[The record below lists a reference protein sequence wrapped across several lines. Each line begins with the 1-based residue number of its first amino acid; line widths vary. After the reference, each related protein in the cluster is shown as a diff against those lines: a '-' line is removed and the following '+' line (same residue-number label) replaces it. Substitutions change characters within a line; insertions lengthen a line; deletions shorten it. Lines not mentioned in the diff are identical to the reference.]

1 MINASNTFKEKL
13 QDGEQ
18 VIEIV
23 EITFA
28 DGTTKTLEN
37 EIMIGNNDFSDCAES
52 SSFPVG
58 ATVCKTMRLELDNTE
73 DQWKNYNFYQ
83 AKVHAYLK
91 LQTSVVES
99 ASESIWMN
107 DFYEPILDT
116 DGNSIVL
123 SRAASE
129 DRYETIDKGIYTITT
144 PEQYGEILSFTALD
158 DMYKTNAKYYSALTL
173 PQPIMALVRDACESL
188 NIPMGFSSMAHGN
201 VIVTA
206 LPDNMTFRQ
215 LIGLAA
221 MLETANARID
231 NRGYLQF
238 IKWNFGA
245 VENGSLVPFKLED
258 YVSSP
263 TLSSDDIVITGIRVK
278 NKESE
283 SLFGTAGYVLEL
295 ENNLLSDSD
304 LGTVAAWIGGNLV
317 GAKFRNLQGDLIY
330 NPLLEFGDMA
340 YSFDRNGN
348 KYLTPI
354 TDVSSPLNGI
364 TTVKTQ
370 ADDPV
375 RNSSTYM
382 SAATKALVEARQL
395 VKDERTER
403 EKAVE
408 RLNNTLKTSGGLY
421 MTVEPQDDGSNI
433 YYAHN
438 KPTLEES
445 DIVWKFTAEA
455 IGISMD
461 GGKTYPY
468 GLNINGELIA
478 RLLYAEGINA
488 SYINAGAL
496 VVRDTNGKIIFS
508 ADIDNNQIVI
518 DGASVR
524 IGASPLDGLLNSMQ
538 GQIDGN
544 INTWTGTPA
553 PTLSN
558 YPANEWL
565 TDTEMSKHVGDLYY
579 DGDSHAYRFRNDGKG
594 YYWERLKDTDVTKA
608 LQDSEDALAAAKS
621 AQEAAAL
628 AKNMTLQL
636 SNEYQGVSVDSDG
649 NYGTFPSNVST
660 QAVVMYGTQDI
671 TSDCKFT
678 IIKSDSVTGS
688 WDNSTKTYTVT
699 ALSADDGW
707 VDIKATYISVLSV
720 VKRFSL
726 AKIYAGKNGTNGVDG
741 LQGPK
746 GDQGVPGPQGE
757 KGEAGPQGPKGEQGI
772 AGAPGTD
779 GRTSYLHIKY
789 APVKNPTSSQLTETP
804 DVYIGTYTDFEI
816 NDSTDPKKYIWAQFK
831 GDQGVQGPKGD
842 TGERGLQGLQGEKGE
857 QGIPGAKGAD
867 GNTSHFHIKY
877 SAVANPTTANQMTET
892 PSTYIGTYVDFIEE
906 DSSDPKK
913 YQWARFE
920 GIQGPKGEQ
929 GVPGIGTDGKTS
941 YLHIAYANS
950 PDGKTGFSV
959 SDSTNKK
966 YIGQYTD
973 FLQDDSTDYTKYSW
987 TLIKGADGEDGKPSY
1002 TWIKYASMPNGEDMS
1017 DSPDTVPWI
1026 DTDGNTICDTV
1037 GNPIYL
1043 EPEYVAYIGIANN
1056 KETPTESDDP
1066 ADYTWTRYKG
1076 ADGENGSDGKDGAD
1090 GKDGKTSY
1098 THIAYANSADGKTD
1112 FSVSDSNREYIG
1124 MYADFTE
1131 QDSTNPDDYAWTL
1144 VKGANGAQ
1152 GIPGKAGAD
1161 GKTPY
1166 FHIAY
1171 ANSADGKTGF
1181 DVVVSA
1187 GKQYIGQY
1195 TDYDTP
1201 DDSIDPTKY
1210 SWTKIKGEQGDKGEQ
1225 GVPGRTYF
1233 IELSSNILK
1242 RGQNDKVVPS
1252 TITAKAYYRDGDS
1265 AARTAYSGRWYV
1277 QTSTDGSTFTNVLV
1291 STVNEP
1297 SKSYTV
1303 SSLDRSIV
1311 SVRFILYAADGT
1323 TNQLDM
1329 QSVPVVIDVDA
1340 LTHEEIFNLL
1350 TNNGSMKGIYKE
1362 GNQLYISFTYAKG
1375 GTLKLGG
1382 PNNGYGTFEVY
1393 DANGN
1398 IIAQID
1404 NSVGFK
1410 NFKGKEWFQ
1419 INESVATAGY
1429 DSSHVHGL
1437 LDLSAQYSD
1446 GYWTVLESKQAGLL
1460 LKTVSR
1466 MKVETTGSSSLT
1478 LNVPEMP
1485 KLITGSNLGKNNNGD
1500 VGTIASSSMHYKVL
1514 GKTVKEDELEDL
1526 YKIKVIWAK
1535 YKDGYL
1541 MEQDE
1546 RCGKEMPMFIAEDID
1561 RRFPI
1566 AVDHDKKGRAENWN
1580 YRIMIPCMFA
1590 MLKNEHEKV
1599 KNLQSE
1605 LDSVRAELNE
1615 LKQLIKQHISTEV

>member
-1 MINASNTFKEKL
+1 MINVSNTFKEKL

-58 ATVCKTMRLELDNTE
+58 ATVCKTMKLELDNTE
-73 DQWKNYNFYQ
+73 GQWKDYNFYQ

-91 LQTSVVES
+91 LQTSVAEP
-99 ASESIWMN
+99 ASESIWMD
-107 DFYEPILDT
+107 DFYEPILGT

-173 PQPIMALVRDACESL
+173 PQTVIALVRDACESL

-201 VIVTA
+201 VVVTA

-215 LIGLAA
+215 LIGWAA

-231 NRGYLQF
+231 NRGYLRF

-245 VENGSLVPFKLED
+245 VENGSLVPTKLED
-258 YVSSP
+258 YVNSP

-283 SLFGTAGYVLEL
+283 SLFGSAGYVLEL

-317 GAKFRNLQGDLIY
+317 GAKFRNLQGDLLY

-340 YSFDRNGN
+340 RSFDRNGN
-348 KYLTPI
+348 GYLTPI

-370 ADDPV
+370 ADDPI

-382 SAATKALVEARQL
+382 SEATKALVEARQL

-408 RLNNTLKTSGGLY
+408 RLANTLKESGGLY
-421 MTVEPQDDGSNI
+421 MTEDPQDDGSVI
-433 YYAHN
+433 YYMHN

-445 DIVWKFTAEA
+445 DIVWKLTAEA
-455 IGISMD
+455 IGISTD

-468 GLNINGELIA
+468 GFTVTGEMIT

-496 VVRDTNGKIIFS
+496 IVRDTNGKIIFS

-608 LQDSEDALAAAKS
+608 LQDSEDALTAAKQ

-636 SNEYQGVSVDSDG
+636 SNEYQGISVDSDG

-688 WDNSTKTYTVT
+688 WNNATKAYTVT

-746 GDQGVPGPQGE
+746 GDQGIPGPQGE
-757 KGEAGPQGPKGEQGI
+757 QGIQGPQGPRGEQGI
-772 AGAPGTD
+772 PGTPGAD
-779 GRTSYLHIKY
+779 GKTPYLHIKY
-789 APVKNPTSSQLTETP
+789 APVENPTSEQMTETP
-804 DVYIGTYTDFEI
+804 DIYIGTYTDYLQD
-816 NDSTDPKKYIWAQFK
+816 NSTDPAAYTWAKFR
-831 GDQGVQGPKGD
+831 GDDG
-842 TGERGLQGLQGEKGE
+842 R
-857 QGIPGAKGAD
+857 PGKNG
-867 GNTSHFHIKY
+867 
-877 SAVANPTTANQMTET
+877 
-892 PSTYIGTYVDFIEE
+892 
-906 DSSDPKK
+906 
-913 YQWARFE
+913 
-920 GIQGPKGEQ
+920 
-929 GVPGIGTDGKTS
+929 
-941 YLHIAYANS
+941 
-950 PDGKTGFSV
+950 
-959 SDSTNKK
+959 
-966 YIGQYTD
+966 
-973 FLQDDSTDYTKYSW
+973 
-987 TLIKGADGEDGKPSY
+987 Y

-1017 DSPDTVPWI
+1017 DNPDTVPWI

-1210 SWTKIKGEQGDKGEQ
+1210 RWTKIKGEQGDKGEQ

-1265 AARTAYSGRWYV
+1265 ATRTAYSGRWYV

-1398 IIAQID
+1398 IITQID

-1429 DSSHVHGL
+1429 DSSLVHGL

-1485 KLITGSNLGKNNNGD
+1485 KLITGSNLGKNSNGD
-1500 VGTIASSSMHYKVL
+1500 VGTIASSSMRYKIL
-1514 GKTVKEDELEDL
+1514 GKTVKEDELEEL
-1526 YKIKVIWAK
+1526 YRIKVIWAK

-1566 AVDHDKKGRAENWN
+1566 VVDHDEKGRAENWN

-1599 KNLQSE
+1599 KDLQSE
-1605 LDSVRAELNE
+1605 LDSVKTELEE

>member
-1 MINASNTFKEKL
+1 MINVSNTFKEKL
-13 QDGEQ
+13 QDGER

-58 ATVCKTMRLELDNTE
+58 ATVCKTMKLELDNTE

-91 LQTSVVES
+91 LQTSVAEP
-99 ASESIWMN
+99 ASESIWMD
-107 DFYEPILDT
+107 DFYEPILDI

-123 SRAASE
+123 SIAASE
-129 DRYETIDKGIYTITT
+129 DRYETIDKGVYTITT

-215 LIGLAA
+215 LIGWAA

-317 GAKFRNLQGDLIY
+317 GAKFRNLQGDLLY

-340 YSFDRNGN
+340 RSFDRNGN
-348 KYLTPI
+348 GYLTPI

-370 ADDPV
+370 ADDPI

-382 SAATKALVEARQL
+382 SEATKALVEARQL

-408 RLNNTLKTSGGLY
+408 RLANTLKESGGLY
-421 MTVEPQDDGSNI
+421 MTEDPQDDGSVI
-433 YYAHN
+433 YYMHN

-445 DIVWKFTAEA
+445 DIVWKLTAEA
-455 IGISMD
+455 IGISTD

-468 GLNINGELIA
+468 GFTVTGEMIT

-636 SNEYQGVSVDSDG
+636 SNEYQGISVDSDG
-649 NYGTFPSNVST
+649 NYGTFPSDVIT
-660 QAVVMYGTQDI
+660 HAVVMYGTQDI
-671 TSDCKFT
+671 TDDCNF
-678 IIKSDSVTGS
+678 IITKSDSITGI
-688 WDNSTKTYTVT
+688 WNNSAKTYTVT
-699 ALSADDGW
+699 GLSADDGW
-707 VDIKATYISVLSV
+707 VDVRATYLSALTV
-720 VKRFSL
+720 TKRFSIS
-726 AKIYAGKNGTNGVDG
+726 KIYAGNDGKNG
-741 LQGPK
+741 L
-746 GDQGVPGPQGE
+746 PGE
-757 KGEAGPQGPKGEQGI
+757 
-772 AGAPGTD
+772 PG
-779 GRTSYLHIKY
+779 R
-789 APVKNPTSSQLTETP
+789 
-804 DVYIGTYTDFEI
+804 
-816 NDSTDPKKYIWAQFK
+816 
-831 GDQGVQGPKGD
+831 
-842 TGERGLQGLQGEKGE
+842 
-857 QGIPGAKGAD
+857 
-867 GNTSHFHIKY
+867 
-877 SAVANPTTANQMTET
+877 
-892 PSTYIGTYVDFIEE
+892 
-906 DSSDPKK
+906 
-913 YQWARFE
+913 
-920 GIQGPKGEQ
+920 
-929 GVPGIGTDGKTS
+929 
-941 YLHIAYANS
+941 
-950 PDGKTGFSV
+950 
-959 SDSTNKK
+959 
-966 YIGQYTD
+966 
-973 FLQDDSTDYTKYSW
+973 
-987 TLIKGADGEDGKPSY
+987 
-1002 TWIKYASMPNGEDMS
+1002 
-1017 DSPDTVPWI
+1017 
-1026 DTDGNTICDTV
+1026 
-1037 GNPIYL
+1037 
-1043 EPEYVAYIGIANN
+1043 
-1056 KETPTESDDP
+1056 
-1066 ADYTWTRYKG
+1066 
-1076 ADGENGSDGKDGAD
+1076 
-1090 GKDGKTSY
+1090 DGKTSY

-1152 GIPGKAGAD
+1152 GIPGKAGAN

-1265 AARTAYSGRWYV
+1265 ATRTAYSGRWYV
-1277 QTSTDGSTFTNVLV
+1277 QTSMDGSTFTNVLV

-1393 DANGN
+1393 GANGN
-1398 IIAQID
+1398 IITQID

-1429 DSSHVHGL
+1429 DSSLVHGL

-1478 LNVPEMP
+1478 LNVPKMP

-1526 YKIKVIWAK
+1526 YKVKVIWAK

-1561 RRFPI
+1561 RRFSI
-1566 AVDHDKKGRAENWN
+1566 AVDHDEKGRAENWN

-1615 LKQLIKQHISTEV
+1615 LKQLIKQHISMEV

>member
-1 MINASNTFKEKL
+1 MINVSNTFKEKL

-73 DQWKNYNFYQ
+73 DQWKDYNFYQ

-91 LQTSVVES
+91 LQTSVAES
-99 ASESIWMN
+99 ASESIWMD

-129 DRYETIDKGIYTITT
+129 DRYETIDKGVYTITT
-144 PEQYGEILSFTALD
+144 PEQYGEILSFTAMD

-215 LIGLAA
+215 LIGWAA

-245 VENGSLVPFKLED
+245 VENGSLVPLKLED
-258 YVSSP
+258 YVNSP

-317 GAKFRNLQGDLIY
+317 GAKFRNLQGDLLY

-340 YSFDRNGN
+340 RSFDRNGN
-348 KYLTPI
+348 GYLTPI

-370 ADDPV
+370 ADDPI

-382 SAATKALVEARQL
+382 SEATKALVEARQL

-408 RLNNTLKTSGGLY
+408 RLANTLKESGGLY
-421 MTVEPQDDGSNI
+421 MTEDPQDDGSVI
-433 YYAHN
+433 YYMHN

-445 DIVWKFTAEA
+445 DIVWKLTAEA
-455 IGISMD
+455 IGISTD

-468 GLNINGELIA
+468 GFTVTGEMIT

-496 VVRDTNGKIIFS
+496 IVRDTNGKIIFS

-608 LQDSEDALAAAKS
+608 LQDSEDALTAAKQ

-636 SNEYQGVSVDSDG
+636 SNEYQGISVDSDG

-688 WDNSTKTYTVT
+688 WNNATKAYTVT

-746 GDQGVPGPQGE
+746 GDQGIPGPQGE
-757 KGEAGPQGPKGEQGI
+757 QGIQGPQGP
-772 AGAPGTD
+772 
-779 GRTSYLHIKY
+779 R
-789 APVKNPTSSQLTETP
+789 
-804 DVYIGTYTDFEI
+804 
-816 NDSTDPKKYIWAQFK
+816 
-831 GDQGVQGPKGD
+831 
-842 TGERGLQGLQGEKGE
+842 GE
-857 QGIPGAKGAD
+857 QGIPG
-867 GNTSHFHIKY
+867 
-877 SAVANPTTANQMTET
+877 T
-892 PSTYIGTYVDFIEE
+892 P
-906 DSSDPKK
+906 
-913 YQWARFE
+913 
-920 GIQGPKGEQ
+920 
-929 GVPGIGTDGKTS
+929 
-941 YLHIAYANS
+941 
-950 PDGKTGFSV
+950 
-959 SDSTNKK
+959 
-966 YIGQYTD
+966 
-973 FLQDDSTDYTKYSW
+973 
-987 TLIKGADGEDGKPSY
+987 
-1002 TWIKYASMPNGEDMS
+1002 
-1017 DSPDTVPWI
+1017 
-1026 DTDGNTICDTV
+1026 
-1037 GNPIYL
+1037 
-1043 EPEYVAYIGIANN
+1043 
-1056 KETPTESDDP
+1056 
-1066 ADYTWTRYKG
+1066 
-1076 ADGENGSDGKDGAD
+1076 GAD

-1210 SWTKIKGEQGDKGEQ
+1210 RWTKIKGEQGEKGEQ

-1242 RGQNDKVVPS
+1242 RGQDDKIVPS

-1265 AARTAYSGRWYV
+1265 ATRTAYSGRWYV
-1277 QTSTDGSTFTNVLV
+1277 QTSTDGSTFTNALV

-1340 LTHEEIFNLL
+1340 LTHEEIFDLL
-1350 TNNGSMKGIYKE
+1350 TNNGSIKGIYKE

-1393 DANGN
+1393 DASGN
-1398 IIAQID
+1398 VICKINNTD
-1404 NSVGFK
+1404 GFK
-1410 NFKGKEWFQ
+1410 NIKGSEWAQIKESIFR
-1419 INESVATAGY
+1419 AGFGNIT
-1429 DSSHVHGL
+1429 DGL
-1437 LDLSAQYSD
+1437 LDLSAQYVNKRNVVLQSITGD
-1446 GYWTVLESKQAGLL
+1446 LILKVAQNFMIEGMKSLTGGNPMMFNPSYLYVGY
-1460 LKTVSR
+1460 
-1466 MKVETTGSSSLT
+1466 SSS
-1478 LNVPEMP
+1478 
-1485 KLITGSNLGKNNNGD
+1485 
-1500 VGTIASSSMHYKVL
+1500 SSIRYKVL
-1514 GKTVKEDELEDL
+1514 GKSIKEDELEDL
-1526 YKIKVIWAK
+1526 YRIKVIWAK

-1541 MEQDE
+1541 SEQDE
-1546 RCGKEMPMFIAEDID
+1546 RYGKEMPMFIAEDID
-1561 RRFPI
+1561 RRFPL
-1566 AVDHDKKGRAENWN
+1566 AVDHNEKGKAENWN

-1605 LDSVRAELNE
+1605 LDSVRTELNE
-1615 LKQLIKQHISTEV
+1615 LKQLIKQHISMEV

>member
-1 MINASNTFKEKL
+1 MINVSNTFKEKL

-23 EITFA
+23 EITFT

-58 ATVCKTMRLELDNTE
+58 ATVCKTMKLELDNTE
-73 DQWKNYNFYQ
+73 DQWKDYNFYQ
-83 AKVHAYLK
+83 AKVHTYLK
-91 LQTSVVES
+91 LQTSVAEP

-129 DRYETIDKGIYTITT
+129 DRYETIDKGVYTITT
-144 PEQYGEILSFTALD
+144 PEQYGEILSFTAMD

-215 LIGLAA
+215 LIGWAA

-245 VENGSLVPFKLED
+245 VENGSLVPLKLED
-258 YVSSP
+258 YVNSP

-304 LGTVAAWIGGNLV
+304 LGTVSAWIGGNLV
-317 GAKFRNLQGDLIY
+317 GAKFRNLQGDLLY

-340 YSFDRNGN
+340 RSFDRNGN
-348 KYLTPI
+348 GYLTPI

-370 ADDPV
+370 ADDPI

-382 SAATKALVEARQL
+382 SEATKALVEARQL

-408 RLNNTLKTSGGLY
+408 RLANTLKESGGLY
-421 MTVEPQDDGSNI
+421 MTEDPQDDGSVI
-433 YYAHN
+433 YYMHN

-445 DIVWKFTAEA
+445 DIVWKLTAEA
-455 IGISMD
+455 IGISTD

-468 GLNINGELIA
+468 GFTVTGEMIT

-496 VVRDTNGKIIFS
+496 IVRDTNGKIIFS

-524 IGASPLDGLLNSMQ
+524 IGASHLDGLLNSMQ

-608 LQDSEDALAAAKS
+608 LQDSEDALTAAKQ

-636 SNEYQGVSVDSDG
+636 SNEYQGISVDSDG

-688 WDNSTKTYTVT
+688 WNNATKAYTVT

-746 GDQGVPGPQGE
+746 GDQGIPGPQGE
-757 KGEAGPQGPKGEQGI
+757 QGIQGPQGPRGEQGI
-772 AGAPGTD
+772 PGTPGAD
-779 GRTSYLHIKY
+779 GKTPYLHIKY
-789 APVKNPTSSQLTETP
+789 APVENPTSGQMTETP
-804 DVYIGTYTDFEI
+804 DIYIGTYTDYLQD
-816 NDSTDPKKYIWAQFK
+816 NSTDPAAYTWAKFR
-831 GDQGVQGPKGD
+831 GDDG
-842 TGERGLQGLQGEKGE
+842 R
-857 QGIPGAKGAD
+857 PGKNG
-867 GNTSHFHIKY
+867 
-877 SAVANPTTANQMTET
+877 
-892 PSTYIGTYVDFIEE
+892 
-906 DSSDPKK
+906 
-913 YQWARFE
+913 
-920 GIQGPKGEQ
+920 
-929 GVPGIGTDGKTS
+929 
-941 YLHIAYANS
+941 
-950 PDGKTGFSV
+950 
-959 SDSTNKK
+959 
-966 YIGQYTD
+966 
-973 FLQDDSTDYTKYSW
+973 
-987 TLIKGADGEDGKPSY
+987 Y

-1017 DSPDTVPWI
+1017 DNPDTVPWI

-1152 GIPGKAGAD
+1152 GIPGKAGVD

-1210 SWTKIKGEQGDKGEQ
+1210 RWTKIKGEQGEKGEQ

-1340 LTHEEIFNLL
+1340 LTHEEIFDLL
-1350 TNNGSMKGIYKE
+1350 TNNGSIKGIYKE

-1393 DANGN
+1393 DASENVICKIN
-1398 IIAQID
+1398 NTD
-1404 NSVGFK
+1404 GFK
-1410 NFKGKEWFQ
+1410 NIKGNEWAQIKESIFR
-1419 INESVATAGY
+1419 AGFGNIT
-1429 DSSHVHGL
+1429 DGL
-1437 LDLSAQYSD
+1437 LDLSAQYENKRNVVLQSITGD
-1446 GYWTVLESKQAGLL
+1446 LILKVAQNFMIEGMKSLTGGNPMMFNPSYLYVGY
-1460 LKTVSR
+1460 
-1466 MKVETTGSSSLT
+1466 SSS
-1478 LNVPEMP
+1478 
-1485 KLITGSNLGKNNNGD
+1485 
-1500 VGTIASSSMHYKVL
+1500 SSIRYKVP
-1514 GKTVKEDELEDL
+1514 GKSIKEDELEDL
-1526 YKIKVIWAK
+1526 YRIKVIWAK

-1566 AVDHDKKGRAENWN
+1566 VVDHDEKGRAENWN

-1599 KNLQSE
+1599 KDLQSE
-1605 LDSVRAELNE
+1605 LDSVKTELEE